1 MDFTR
6 ISPEPGSLFYIIIVY
21 RLVFLAVIILVF
33 KWLGAWMFGIDK
45 VIKQQ
50 REILEELKQIKD
62 EIKK

>member
-1 MDFTR
+1 MDFTIIR
-6 ISPEPGSLFYIIIVY
+6 PETGSLFFIIIVY
-21 RLVFLAVIILVF
+21 RLVFFAVIILVL